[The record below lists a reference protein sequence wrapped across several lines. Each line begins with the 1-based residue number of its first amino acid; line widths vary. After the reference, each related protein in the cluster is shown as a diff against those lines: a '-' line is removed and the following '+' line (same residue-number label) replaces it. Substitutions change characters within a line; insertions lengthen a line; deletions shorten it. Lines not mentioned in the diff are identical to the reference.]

1 MDKNNPKTV
10 QRSPKWLESANPSTS
25 FITWKMRN
33 PDASIV
39 IPEMEA
45 SILAI
50 FCEQGEILA
59 SVEQRKL
66 LKVDGQE
73 IAALQHNAILD
84 LSVDG
89 DRWEGDVLDSKP
101 FGWGIA
107 YDKSGNKSYEG
118 FRLAGVNACFGCE
131 YYSDIERIAY
141 EGTWFEGKRWG
152 RGTQFD
158 RNGDIVY
165 QGEWLDDEPLKT
177 NVILGPE
184 TEVLHSRITEL
195 YVCNNTCNEKT
206 WRSLSFRL
214 MPRLRVLEIGDYCFE
229 CVGEFQLTG
238 MSELERVTVG
248 IRSFFSVYGAGL
260 NRLFLLK
267 DCPKLKELKIGSW
280 SFPSYSAC
288 VIESVPSLE
297 TIEIGDMDE
306 ESYNFDCATLQLR
319 GKWLLVQ

>member
-1 MDKNNPKTV
+1 MSCNSKHIEEFLS
-10 QRSPKWLESANPSTS
+10 REGLAPSSSSS
-25 FITWKMRN
+25 FITWN
-33 PDASIV
+33 PYH
-39 IPEMEA
+39 PETITVSDEEECIIRII
-45 SILAI
+45 SEKYTL
-50 FCEQGEILA
+50 Q
-59 SVEQRKL
+59 
-66 LKVDGQE
+66 VDVKNKRFLHVSDCSLDGVK
-73 IAALQHNAILD
+73 HNVILD

-107 YDKSGNKSYEG
+107 YDKNGNKSYEG
-118 FRLAGVNACFGCE
+118 FRLAGVNACFGRS
-131 YYSDIERIAY
+131 YYSDLDRIAY

-177 NVILGPE
+177 NVTLGPE

-229 CVGEFQLTG
+229 CVGEFPLTG

-248 IRSFFSVYGAGL
+248 IRSFFSVYGSGL